1 MKTSEA
7 KADLAKRLNDLGMAY
22 DKLTA
27 KTVSFEGLGY
37 NTAIFIKI
45 DGATFKEGLGI
56 KCFQGIPKPSDGGYI
71 PEIGTNCKWER

>member
-7 KADLAKRLNDLGMAY
+7 KADLAKRLNDLGMTY

-27 KTVSFEGLGY
+27 KTVSFEGFGY
-37 NTAIFIKI
+37 GKSIFIKI
-45 DGATFKEGLGI
+45 NGATFKEGLGV

-71 PEIGTNCKWER
+71 PEIGTNCKWE

>member
-7 KADLAKRLNDLGMAY
+7 KADLTKRLNDLGMPY

-27 KTVSFEGLGY
+27 KTVSFEGFGY
-37 NTAIFIKI
+37 GKAIFIRI
-45 DGATFKEGLGI
+45 NGATFKEGLGV

-71 PEIGTNCKWER
+71 PEIGTNCKWE